1 MQMWVVTQFAR
12 THVFET
18 APLLS
23 DLSEVVSEFKKGSR
37 MDGPRKHV
45 TLIFL
50 QSKKNKS
57 HNYHSYNGIKTV

>member
-50 QSKKNKS
+50 
-57 HNYHSYNGIKTV
+57 